1 MPPVLLIQVLLGFAG
16 FNNVLCNLGNPP
28 VSTTNVTSWHDAP
41 APDCPPIGHFA
52 GGVTSPGPPGIKEE
66 LHRFVFTGH
75 GEPLSNL
82 ALSMPPVLLIQ
93 VNQLEKEAVANV
105 SNSTSVSDLESKVVL
120 LENQVS
126 EKNKML
132 KLQQQRMSDMKKTL
146 QKELKNHQGAATVT
160 AVLNI
165 EGSSCT
171 ASDVPPPVDHGG
183 SAGDSAAKAETAL
196 QDAAQPQRSDSKLE
210 DDINFKYLKHVVFK
224 FMTSKE
230 DEAQHLIRAVS
241 VLLRFTADEEQMIR
255 EHLEWKNSWFGMRPQ
270 PHYAP
275 LHSLPQYHHGHN
287 THHHR
292 SSSTSG
298 SNPKSNTKT
307 T

>member
-1 MPPVLLIQVLLGFAG
+1 M
-16 FNNVLCNLGNPP
+16 
-28 VSTTNVTSWHDAP
+28 
-41 APDCPPIGHFA
+41 
-52 GGVTSPGPPGIKEE
+52 
-66 LHRFVFTGH
+66 
-75 GEPLSNL
+75 
-82 ALSMPPVLLIQ
+82 
-93 VNQLEKEAVANV
+93 
-105 SNSTSVSDLESKVVL
+105 
-120 LENQVS
+120 
-126 EKNKML
+126 ML

-255 EHLEWKNSWFGMRPQ
+255 EHLEWKNSWVEPPPSEEQEPQ
-270 PHYAP
+270 RTTTVQPP
-275 LHSLPQYHHGHN
+275 DSLGLPPADSD
-287 THHHR
+287 R
-292 SSSTSG
+292 SDGVTRTRSG
-298 SNPKSNTKT
+298 RRVVPPNRLNL
-307 T
+307 